1 MPNTYSQIY
10 IHIVFAVKGKE
21 NIIRSDFREE
31 LHKYTTGIVTNKNQ
45 KLIAIFCMSDHV
57 HLLIGLKPDMS
68 ISEIVRDIKAN
79 SSRFINSKKWIKGK
93 FQWQEGFGAFS
104 VSQSQM
110 DKVYNYILNQ
120 EKHHSSKSFK
130 EEYIELLKKYE
141 VAYKEEYLFE
151 WLEDMPLLRS

>member
-1 MPNTYSQIY
+1 
-10 IHIVFAVKGKE
+10 
-21 NIIRSDFREE
+21 
-31 LHKYTTGIVTNKNQ
+31 
-45 KLIAIFCMSDHV
+45 
-57 HLLIGLKPDMS
+57 MS